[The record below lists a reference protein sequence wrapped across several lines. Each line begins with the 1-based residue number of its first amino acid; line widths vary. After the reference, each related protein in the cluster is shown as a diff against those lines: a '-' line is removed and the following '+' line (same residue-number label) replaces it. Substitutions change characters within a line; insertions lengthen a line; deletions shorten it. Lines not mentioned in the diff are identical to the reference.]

1 MEQRSGE
8 GKNKYSLSNRN
19 VVRSPSQ
26 TDILVT
32 ISNYKKSQPETNIS
46 GLEEKVYLSRS
57 EPKEWVHSVKANS
70 VKVNSTVPCVKY
82 YEITNME
89 NMKC

>member
-46 GLEEKVYLSRS
+46 G
-57 EPKEWVHSVKANS
+57 
-70 VKVNSTVPCVKY
+70 
-82 YEITNME
+82 
-89 NMKC
+89 

>member
-32 ISNYKKSQPETNIS
+32 ISNYKKSKPETNIS
-46 GLEEKVYLSRS
+46 G
-57 EPKEWVHSVKANS
+57 
-70 VKVNSTVPCVKY
+70 
-82 YEITNME
+82 
-89 NMKC
+89 